1 MTHYDHD
8 ALIAAGAAALP
19 ALLRLFWVLAA
30 GAVTVTVLPVPRV
43 PQAFKDAVRL
53 SAARG
58 KLWDSKPAALGPLRD
73 WAVPQRWFLHFY
85 LVGIAATAA
94 TLGAF
99 GSALGHAAAHD
110 SSSSGSSGGAR
121 MIDAEA
127 ALSLLGLALFLVHVT
142 RRAAETAL
150 LMRYPPDAAMHG
162 IAYAFGLSYYAVA
175 PLSLVPER
183 WFAAAL
189 PAALGLGGGGS
200 GSGGGGAPCAVSTI
214 ASGAAAAAAAVRSGG
229 PVIVALAVVVSLV
242 VLGCYC
248 CGDVAFKVCCCF
260 GISITHHHAPFSNQK
275 GRRRVPRRQ
284 RAAAGVAR
292 GAGGAGGRRRQSWR
306 RQSRQRQGG
315 VPDPARPAVCAR
327 VVPALPGRDH
337 NLRGPR
343 RGHRRPPQRAADAR
357 LGGALVVCLLLYVSV
372 FMMLCAGID

>member
-1 MTHYDHD
+1 MTQHYDLD
-8 ALIAAGAAALP
+8 ALIAAAAAALP

-30 GAVTVTVLPVPRV
+30 GAVTVTVLPVPHV

-99 GSALGHAAAHD
+99 GCALGRAAAHD
-110 SSSSGSSGGAR
+110 SSSSGSGGSA

-175 PLSLVPER
+175 PLSLVPGE

-189 PAALGLGGGGS
+189 PPALGLGSRGS
-200 GSGGGGAPCAVSTI
+200 GSGGALCTVSTVT
-214 ASGAAAAAAAVRSGG
+214 SGAAAAAAAVRSGG
-229 PVIVALAVVVSLV
+229 PVVVALAVVVSVL
-242 VLGCYC
+242 VLGCC
-248 CGDVAFKVCCCF
+248 
-260 GISITHHHAPFSNQK
+260 
-275 GRRRVPRRQ
+275 R
-284 RAAAGVAR
+284 
-292 GAGGAGGRRRQSWR
+292 WW
-306 RQSRQRQGG
+306 
-315 VPDPARPAVCAR
+315 
-327 VVPALPGRDH
+327 
-337 NLRGPR
+337 
-343 RGHRRPPQRAADAR
+343 
-357 LGGALVVCLLLYVSV
+357 
-372 FMMLCAGID
+372 